1 MSTKHITRIVLAI
14 LCIVISLSICSC
26 TGLSLHAN
34 NIATF
39 AGDITSLASSLNTE
53 GLTSEKKLAMA
64 NELFHPSSDLTVEKI
79 WEEIQTHEK
88 FAEIGTIESINI
100 GEMPDMDDLMNLM
113 KYDAATN
120 TMTYHAEVQILI
132 NGEPFL
138 IGLDLLSDESGMGI
152 SGYSVE

>member
-39 AGDITSLASSLNTE
+39 AGDITTFASSLNSTS
-53 GLTSEKKLAMA
+53 LTSEEKIKMA
-64 NELFHPSSDLTVEKI
+64 NELFHPSSDLTIEKI
-79 WEEIQTHEK
+79 WEEVQKHEK
-88 FAEIGTIESINI
+88 FAEIGTIESVNI

-120 TMTYHAEVQILI
+120 TMSYHAEVQILI

-138 IGLDLLSDESGMGI
+138 IGLDLLSDEAGMGI
-152 SGYSVE
+152 SGYSIK